1 MLRCNSSSTA
11 ACHLLCVVLLQIVM
25 MTDADRHSS
34 DIALRCVDTTNPVSK
49 QLNSLAQHLAEDA
62 QSSSVG
68 FNVPPNTL

>member
-1 MLRCNSSSTA
+1 
-11 ACHLLCVVLLQIVM
+11 M